1 MTGGWRVRVR
11 GALAR
16 YERMG
21 LVRRGMAAVLVM
33 LALVTSACTPPPLG
47 KSAIAV
53 SRALARTERAGSAAV
68 SIDLLMASSRLG
80 PLAGT
85 ARGVVNFADR
95 TGRMELYGFGL
106 PERSATEVVFTS
118 SAIYMK
124 LPTAARLK
132 GQGNEPWLG
141 LLLSDLNAVSTA
153 QAGFVFQAE
162 SVNAL
167 YLLDAVSLG
176 ATGFE
181 RSPSSGRTAPYV
193 GSVDLATAQRYSNGL
208 DAMVL
213 SQQTAFT
220 GISVAP
226 VDVWLDHAG
235 RIRRL
240 RLVLDPTQAPSGSRL
255 GGKVTITVSL
265 SRFGVA
271 APVAAP
277 VAGQVANLDVIL
289 ENLSG
294 GEMGEPPGETP
305 GQ

>member
-1 MTGGWRVRVR
+1 MIRGWAERDRN
-11 GALAR
+11 AR
-16 YERMG
+16 TRH
-21 LVRRGMAAVLVM
+21 RRLRPSC
-33 LALVTSACTPPPLG
+33 LALVAVPLMFGLVASACAPAPLG

-53 SRALARTERAGSAAV
+53 SRSLARTESAGSAAV
-68 SIDLLMASSRLG
+68 SINLLMASSRLG
-80 PLAGT
+80 PLAGR
-85 ARGVVNFADR
+85 ANGVVSFADR

-106 PERSATEVVFTS
+106 PERSPTEVVFTG

-124 LPTAARLK
+124 LPSTARLK
-132 GQGNEPWLG
+132 GQGADPWLG

-181 RSPSSGRTAPYV
+181 RSSSSGRTAPYS
-193 GSVDLATAQRYSNGL
+193 GSVNLATAPRYSSGL

-226 VDVWLDHAG
+226 VEVWLDRSG

-240 RLVLDPTQAPSGSRL
+240 RLVLDPAQAPTGSRL

-265 SRFGVA
+265 SAFGLPALVT
-271 APVAAP
+271 PP
-277 VAGQVANLDVIL
+277 PAGQVANLDVIL